1 MRARTRCEFAAV
13 MLRAQEGTLP
23 SEEEREGDEEDGDGN
38 QADPGG
44 APPWHYRSTVSSL
57 RPGSSTHLLSLRTPP
72 SDLHGRRDLGSCF
85 IHSALSKTEPFNI
98 EGPRLQF

>member
-57 RPGSSTHLLSLRTPP
+57 QPGSFHSPPLPSHPFLRPP
-72 SDLHGRRDLGSCF
+72 RTS
-85 IHSALSKTEPFNI
+85 
-98 EGPRLQF
+98 GPWELFYTQRAQQDGTF